1 VNTNTIRIDS
11 VLNGELD
18 DVVQALLDADKAAKL
33 SSTN

>member
-1 VNTNTIRIDS
+1 LDA

>member
-1 VNTNTIRIDS
+1 VNYKSNNLDS

>member
-1 VNTNTIRIDS
+1 VNYKSNNLDA

-33 SSTN
+33 ASTE

>member
-1 VNTNTIRIDS
+1 LDS